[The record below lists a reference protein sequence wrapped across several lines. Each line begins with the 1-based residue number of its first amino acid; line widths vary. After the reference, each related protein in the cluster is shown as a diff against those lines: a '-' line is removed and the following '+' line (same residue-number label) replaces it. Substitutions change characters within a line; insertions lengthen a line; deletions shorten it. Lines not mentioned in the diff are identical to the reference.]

1 MTKNQDAP
9 NKSGLMRDERFVLY
23 CKTYEGDAQ
32 RLARLAD
39 SIRRFNADR
48 IRFYVSAPSK
58 DRALFRK
65 ILGGDFDL
73 LDDEEIIAANSRAV
87 TSRYASMDGRITQ
100 QIVKSEFWRLVP
112 CRAYLCIDSDGK
124 FLRPFR
130 CSDFI
135 DNDGIP
141 FTVIHE
147 NKELLQM
154 AFRKGKHKVV
164 RDFERESERMKVRFG
179 RTGPN
184 YLFGPAPFLWSAAVW
199 RDLDE
204 KYLQPRDM
212 TFWDAI
218 DEDAC
223 EWRWYAEAQLAFN
236 SIPMRPREPY
246 FRVYHYDWQWQ
257 EMRRRGET
265 EETIARDYLGVVYQS
280 NWEFEMD
287 AGSKV
292 RPVGSRLVRRLK
304 RWINGFI

>member
-223 EWRWYAEAQLAFN
+223 EWRWYAEA
-236 SIPMRPREPY
+236 
-246 FRVYHYDWQWQ
+246 
-257 EMRRRGET
+257 
-265 EETIARDYLGVVYQS
+265 
-280 NWEFEMD
+280 
-287 AGSKV
+287 
-292 RPVGSRLVRRLK
+292 
-304 RWINGFI
+304 